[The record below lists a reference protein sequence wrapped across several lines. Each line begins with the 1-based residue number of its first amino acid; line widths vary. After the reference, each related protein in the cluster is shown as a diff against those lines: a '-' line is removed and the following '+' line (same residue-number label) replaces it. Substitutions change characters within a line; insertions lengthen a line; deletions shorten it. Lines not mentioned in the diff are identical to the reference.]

1 MDGIIIIGVF
11 VAAAL
16 IAAAA
21 KKNPQGLEGMSDTPV
36 SIENI
41 RKGVERGWYKAVLCR
56 VNGKPAVFLYGKDA
70 DGENY
75 GDYYPISE
83 VDWQT
88 LKNEGYAIE

>member
-1 MDGIIIIGVF
+1 MQNLLIIGGIVLA
-11 VAAAL
+11 VAFIHSAAR
-16 IAAAA
+16 
-21 KKNPQGLEGMSDTPV
+21 GTSGMEDTPV

-83 VDWQT
+83 TDWQI
-88 LKNEGYAIE
+88 LKSEGYKVK